1 MTDEVKPTPE
11 QAENNP
17 ETTVN
22 EEQESSEEQEG
33 SEPTMEQLSGEES
46 SSKEERPTV
55 GLDKFLEQKRTN
67 KELKQ
72 KLQELEARIE
82 EGSTKREVTAD
93 IRALAD
99 QHNVDPEFLE
109 SFADAVRQRTESV
122 LEEKL
127 RPLTEKQASEQ
138 REKTFNTYLNQTLE
152 EMPEYKDVV
161 NTEILKQLAYNPAN
175 KNKTFKQILEETYGN
190 VVKPRKTMENG
201 SPRGEASQ
209 AFDYDKA
216 LKEPEYFRE
225 IMKDPALKKQY
236 NEEMLKRLS

>member
-1 MTDEVKPTPE
+1 MTDEVKPTPD

-17 ETTVN
+17 ETTEN
-22 EEQESSEEQEG
+22 TEEESSEEQ
-33 SEPTMEQLSGEES
+33 SEPTLAEFSEEEES
-46 SSKEERPTV
+46 STEERPTV

-72 KLQELEARIE
+72 KLQDLEARIE

-127 RPLTEKQASEQ
+127 RPLTEKQANEQ
-138 REKTFNTYLNQTLE
+138 REKTFNTYLTQTLE

-161 NTEILKQLAYNPAN
+161 NENILKQLAYNPAN
-175 KNKTFKQILEETYGN
+175 KNKTFKQLLEETYGN
-190 VVKPRKTMENG
+190 VVKPRKTMEKG
-201 SPRGEASQ
+201 SPRGEAAQ

-216 LKEPEYFRE
+216 LKEPDYFRE
-225 IMKDPALKKQY
+225 VMKDPALKKQY

>member
-1 MTDEVKPTPE
+1 MTDEVKLT
-11 QAENNP
+11 QDNAENNP
-17 ETTVN
+17 EVTVN
-22 EEQESSEEQEG
+22 TEETLEEV
-33 SEPTMEQLSGEES
+33 SEPTLEQALPQEDD
-46 SSKEERPTV
+46 RPTV
-55 GLDKFLEQKRTN
+55 GLDKFLDQKRVN

-72 KLQELEARIE
+72 KLQDLEARIE

-138 REKTFNTYLNQTLE
+138 REKTFNTYLTQTLE
-152 EMPEYKDVV
+152 EMPEYKGVI
-161 NTEILKQLAYNPAN
+161 NPEILKQLAYNPAN
-175 KNKTFKQILEETYGN
+175 RNKTFKQLLEETYGN

-201 SPRGEASQ
+201 SPRGEAAQ

-216 LKEPEYFRE
+216 VKEPEYFRE
-225 IMKDPALKKQY
+225 VMSDPTLKKQY
-236 NEEMLKRLS
+236 NEEMLRRMS